1 MEADIALFDVL
12 KGLDGETSECTGFI
26 YIVLSII
33 STVFA
38 DSRWKTPFELNDTEP
53 AVFHGD

>member
-12 KGLDGETSECTGFI
+12 TDLTAKQANAPVSSIL
-26 YIVLSII
+26 LSII